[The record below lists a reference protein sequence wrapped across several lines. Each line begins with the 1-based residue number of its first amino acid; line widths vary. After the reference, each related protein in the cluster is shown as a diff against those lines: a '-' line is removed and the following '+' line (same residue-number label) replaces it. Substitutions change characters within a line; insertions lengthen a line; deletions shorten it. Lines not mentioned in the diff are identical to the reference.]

1 MRRVLFALVLA
12 SPLAGCDFVDLIDPD
27 ALPPAPEAGTPWVAM
42 IDAVN
47 EQRAEGARCG
57 GEWYPPAPPLAWN
70 GALEAAAA
78 RHSRDM
84 AENRFFSHEGSDGSR
99 VGERATQAGYAW
111 SRVGENLARMDV
123 SVRAVVAAWVDSA
136 PHCRGMMDERYTEMG
151 VAERD
156 AYWTQV
162 FGRPR

>member
-1 MRRVLFALVLA
+1 MRRLALALMLL
-12 SPLAGCDFVDLIDPD
+12 PLAGCDLVDLIDPE
-27 ALPPAPEAGTPWVAM
+27 AMPSAPEAGTPWVAM
-42 IDAVN
+42 LDAVN
-47 EQRAEGARCG
+47 DRRSEGARCG
-57 GEWYPPAPPLAWN
+57 GEWFPPVPPLAWN

-78 RHSRDM
+78 RHTRDM
-84 AENRFFSHEGSDGSR
+84 AQNSFFSHEGSDGTR
-99 VGERATQAGYAW
+99 VGERATQSGYAW

-123 SVRAVVAAWVDSA
+123 SVNAVVAAWVDS
-136 PHCRGMMDERYTEMG
+136 PSHCRGLMDERYTEMG